1 MGRDRKGIRTG
12 KRIKIRLAG
21 VGGMGNHK
29 KVPDARNSSST
40 QDPVRMTLAK
50 ISNSREK
57 EPEETT
63 SSRETWP
70 SVGGWGHTLMSK
82 F

>member
-1 MGRDRKGIRTG
+1 MGVWRGSKNDEAGADMGKDRKEIRTG
-12 KRIKIRLAG
+12 ERIKIRLAG
-21 VGGMGNHK
+21 AGGMGNHK
-29 KVPDARNSSST
+29 KVPDARDSSST

-63 SSRETWP
+63 SSR
-70 SVGGWGHTLMSK
+70 
-82 F
+82 